1 MFEVL
6 SDNDPRQTVIK
17 VVGVGGGGGNAV
29 EHMIERGAQGIE
41 FIAINTDYT
50 ALSHVPVRLLWLRRS
65 LVKWGFLLSLL
76 LRSLLAMKVHFACS
90 VLKRVW

>member
-41 FIAINTDYT
+41 FIAINTDKQ
-50 ALSHVPVRLLWLRRS
+50 ALQMKKWHLTMYRS
-65 LVKWGFLLSLL
+65 LSAVRVQKRSPIFI
-76 LRSLLAMKVHFACS
+76 LR
-90 VLKRVW
+90 